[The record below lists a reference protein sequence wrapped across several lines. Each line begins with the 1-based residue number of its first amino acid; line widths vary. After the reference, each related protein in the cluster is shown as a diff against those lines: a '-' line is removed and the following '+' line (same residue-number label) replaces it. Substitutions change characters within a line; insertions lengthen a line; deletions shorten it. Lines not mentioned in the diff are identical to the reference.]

1 MSVRFFKLSK
11 GDEIAIKGQHYK
23 VAAQTKIKV
32 SKENPVEEAVLG
44 EAKSDT
50 NDDQFKKA
58 VCRIVAAKIKKLEQ
72 QENDDLCSIDS
83 DDVLFSFDDADEVPK
98 TLLSKHIG
106 TTNTILDFQKLL
118 QEIKAL

>member
-32 SKENPVEEAVLG
+32 TKGNPVEEEVLG

-50 NDDQFKKA
+50 NDNQFKKA

-83 DDVLFSFDDADEVPK
+83 DDVLFSFDGADEVPK